1 MRTGSECCFVLKLLD
16 DGAGSRGVS
25 VVAHTTAKPVANEI
39 AKRKGLVTRAITRK
53 RNRWHFVPAR
63 LVAQAELS
71 RSRFSQRIR
80 QGGSHTHVSGRKRE
94 RMGAPYL

>member
-1 MRTGSECCFVLKLLD
+1 
-16 DGAGSRGVS
+16 

-63 LVAQAELS
+63 AWWLKQNYRAQGL
-71 RSRFSQRIR
+71 
-80 QGGSHTHVSGRKRE
+80 VSGYAKADFIRTFRAESGRE
-94 RMGAPYL
+94 WGAPYL